1 MIVGILGPGG
11 CGGTF
16 LDWSIHF
23 LRGDIKHYTVSCG
36 GGHRSK
42 IVDQGYTPICSN
54 PLTGT
59 NAHGHQKTH
68 PNNDSLGMVIEI
80 FSRLSQSDLHTFY
93 YVDSM
98 RSDQTQT
105 THNKIIATYR
115 QCLFLTYQFQPSDI
129 DKIYCYQVEKD
140 PAQCNMYDQFKS
152 WSDLPIWDQREI
164 LSLYYP
170 NCIQGQTTAEIIKNQ
185 NNNFCINFSD
195 ILTCL
200 DLVMLDILD
209 FLSVKLAQDRWCA
222 WTQVYQQWKTKNSLD
237 FFADLDKIV
246 DSILNGLSYDLA
258 QYNMTFAKEVVLASK
273 LLYNH
278 NKALKSFSMA
288 QMPTNTLD
296 WYSILEENTY
306 HDLHNLKR
314 KQA

>member
-1 MIVGILGPGG
+1 M
-11 CGGTF
+11 
-16 LDWSIHF
+16 
-23 LRGDIKHYTVSCG
+23 
-36 GGHRSK
+36 
-42 IVDQGYTPICSN
+42 
-54 PLTGT
+54 
-59 NAHGHQKTH
+59 
-68 PNNDSLGMVIEI
+68 
-80 FSRLSQSDLHTFY
+80 
-93 YVDSM
+93 
-98 RSDQTQT
+98 
-105 THNKIIATYR
+105 
-115 QCLFLTYQFQPSDI
+115 
-129 DKIYCYQVEKD
+129 
-140 PAQCNMYDQFKS
+140 
-152 WSDLPIWDQREI
+152 
-164 LSLYYP
+164 
-170 NCIQGQTTAEIIKNQ
+170 
-185 NNNFCINFSD
+185 
-195 ILTCL
+195 
-200 DLVMLDILD
+200 D